1 MKKRIYRRMPV
12 NDFQPETIS
21 HAALG
26 GKLVFAI
33 DVAKV
38 DMVAAI
44 AAADGRVLQTIC
56 WKAPDQNLAV
66 LSILRSFRAAGITV
80 EAVMEPSGTYG
91 DVLCHQLE
99 KDGFPVFMV
108 SGKRTYDAK
117 EIFDGVPS
125 LHDAKAA
132 AIIARLHADG
142 LSTRLAVEVP
152 ERRQLKAAL
161 AILDLYQERYLQ
173 LVHRLESWLARHWP
187 ELPTL
192 LELTSSSLMAL
203 LARIGGPADVAAHP
217 AEATKLLRGIS
228 HRLIADDDVA
238 AIVAS
243 ANSSVGVPLVGLER
257 DALMAIA
264 EDAYRAHRAFATAK
278 TKVAQLAD
286 TTPAATLVP
295 VVGHTT
301 AAAVFA
307 EVGDARSFHCTR
319 AFLKAMGLNLKEKS
333 SGTVHGQIKITKR
346 GPSRVRQL
354 LWLAIFRWI
363 QKDPIANAW
372 YQRKKQRDG
381 GRASRAAVALMR
393 KLAKG
398 LYHVGRGGTFD
409 SSKLFDTSRLR
420 VAT

>member
-26 GKLVFAI
+26 GKLVFAV